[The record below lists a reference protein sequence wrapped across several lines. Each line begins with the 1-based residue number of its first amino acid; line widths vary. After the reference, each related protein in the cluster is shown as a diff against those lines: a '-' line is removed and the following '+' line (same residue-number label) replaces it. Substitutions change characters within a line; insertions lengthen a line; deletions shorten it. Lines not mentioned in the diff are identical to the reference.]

1 MAAFPGGTHSKE
13 RCNQVSLVEEL
24 QDSDAEE
31 ETAGTAGELLFSLVT
46 DSSDTLTSPD
56 AGINITSLTSHIIER
71 IWTGPPNL
79 SEPMV
84 MPPHIQQQMS
94 PSVFFP
100 PWVPVAPSTGS
111 RQELLPPT
119 KSGSFPARS
128 GMTLSETAEAY
139 IRAMN
144 SPLNGDENYYPSGGF
159 WDSLAKPLSQESWRE
174 FFFWILF
181 VLLCLLTLYNTSAV
195 TLH

>member
-13 RCNQVSLVEEL
+13 RCNQVSLAEEL

-46 DSSDTLTSPD
+46 DSSDTRTSPD

-71 IWTGPPNL
+71 IWTGPPSL

-94 PSVFFP
+94 PSVFFHP
-100 PWVPVAPSTGS
+100 EFQLLLQQAAGKNSSPQLRAVHFLQDQEWLCQKLQKLTSEPWTVP
-111 RQELLPPT
+111 
-119 KSGSFPARS
+119 
-128 GMTLSETAEAY
+128 
-139 IRAMN
+139 
-144 SPLNGDENYYPSGGF
+144 
-159 WDSLAKPLSQESWRE
+159 
-174 FFFWILF
+174 
-181 VLLCLLTLYNTSAV
+181 
-195 TLH
+195 